1 MALIYDLA
9 RFVKSGMKAMQCAQ
23 RDWSPYLVHF
33 TQAVSLQA
41 IRGLFDDLY
50 TEPERI
56 KQCLDY
62 SDRESFRIAA
72 EIIASGVL
80 KASSIHGKESNSCV
94 CFSECTLS
102 GVIGHSERYG
112 RFGFA
117 FSKSDVYQEGGRPC
131 VYADDDICREAKKN
145 KDAGDVAARLW
156 GLMNVYRPVGHIQDY
171 SHEREWRIFRDFSLR
186 GHLLAVIVPDQY
198 VTDIRSLL
206 INNNLEVPILPIDML
221 YDWGV

>member
-33 TQAVSLQA
+33 TQAASLQA
-41 IRGLFDDLY
+41 IQGLFDDSY
-50 TEPERI
+50 TDPERI
-56 KQCLDY
+56 KQCLDS
-62 SDRESFRIAA
+62 SDRESFKIAE

-198 VTDIRSLL
+198 LADIRSLL